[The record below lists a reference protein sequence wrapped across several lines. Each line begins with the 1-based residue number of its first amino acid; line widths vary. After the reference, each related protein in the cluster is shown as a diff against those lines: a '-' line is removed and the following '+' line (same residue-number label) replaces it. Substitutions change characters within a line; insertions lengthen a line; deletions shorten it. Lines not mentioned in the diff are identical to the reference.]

1 MTLAVYLFMI
11 HATNFFPSL
20 LFIFLKFLLTVSL
33 AYKLCVCVLTSIQP
47 YLSFSFMASGLC
59 VLG

>member
-1 MTLAVYLFMI
+1 MTLAMYFFMV
-11 HATNFFPSL
+11 HATNFSPSL
-20 LFIFLKFLLTVSL
+20 LFIFLKFLLMVSL
-33 AYKLCVCVLTSIQP
+33 VRKSCVCVLTSIQL